1 MAASEIKEYL
11 DRVGIRKVNELDTAL
26 IETYGPEK
34 GREHIDALTGLFDQA
49 DMQIM
54 GSKAE
59 CCPYRQ
65 ETLVNYLNQDETMG
79 LLAASFYD
87 RIFYK
92 KALEYLLANVS
103 HISGDILD
111 IGCGN
116 GILTCFLAEK
126 FSEAHPIGADLS
138 ENAVKLARGLAAQLG
153 LQNVGFCVTK
163 PYSVDCSAG
172 TVISCRTVH
181 ENVEWPALGVRS
193 QLSPEEYTKLHEPYC
208 QYLAML
214 TKPGGCLI
222 SIERYEDDITYA
234 SFVKALEKYG
244 FSRVTGTHEQFSC
257 KNGDETGTFQA
268 NVFKMETFDEKL
280 QKGMDDIENGR
291 VYTIEEVEN
300 FVKSLTFKI

>member
-11 DRVGIRKVNELDTAL
+11 DRVGIRKINELDTAL
-26 IETYGPEK
+26 IETYGSEK
-34 GREHIDALTGLFDQA
+34 GQEHIDTLTGLFDRV

-54 GSKAE
+54 GSKDVRF
-59 CCPYRQ
+59 PYQQ
-65 ETLVNYLNQDETMG
+65 EELVNFLNQDETMG

-92 KALEYLLANVS
+92 KALGYLLANVS

-111 IGCGN
+111 MGCGN

-126 FSEAHPIGADLS
+126 FPDVHLLGEDLS
-138 ENAVKLARGLAAQLG
+138 ENAVKLAQGLAAKLD
-153 LQNVGFCVTK
+153 LQNVGFYPAKT
-163 PYSVDCSAG
+163 YSTDCSAQ

-181 ENVEWPALGVRS
+181 ENIEWPALDVRS
-193 QLSPEEYTKLHEPYC
+193 QLSLEELKGLHEPYC

-222 SIERYEDDITYA
+222 SIERYEDDISYA
-234 SFVKALEKYG
+234 SFIKTLEKYG

-257 KNGDETGTFQA
+257 KNGDEIGTFQA
-268 NVFKMETFDEKL
+268 NVFKKE
-280 QKGMDDIENGR
+280 
-291 VYTIEEVEN
+291 
-300 FVKSLTFKI
+300 